1 MTVAGEDED
10 VPGSIAAL
18 LAEIDDLR
26 RLNEQLLDARWAL
39 HLKVRPHLQDTFLCP
54 ILDRLSDMVR
64 ELQLATVRSLESC
77 RADLVRQAEVN

>member
-26 RLNEQLLDARWAL
+26 RLGDQLDDARWAL

-54 ILDRLSDMVR
+54 IVDRLSDMVR
-64 ELQLATVRSLESC
+64 ELQLLTVRSLEAC
-77 RADLVRQAEVN
+77 RDDLVRQSEAN